1 MKHISRIIKRVMES
15 IKAEDK
21 TDPDPRCLECGKP
34 GDYYYN
40 GVCRGCASRPF
51 GILWQIEQ
59 GQPTGEELKVEWKKL
74 VDEAYEEYE
83 ERQRLEAK
91 CWECDKPGD
100 YYHGVCYECAAQPYG
115 LLWQLEQGEP

>member
-59 GQPTGEELKVEWKKL
+59 GQPTREELKVEWKKL

-83 ERQRLEAK
+83 ERQTCPMCGDAPGSYAYCLE
-91 CWECDKPGD
+91 
-100 YYHGVCYECAAQPYG
+100 HGELG
-115 LLWQLEQGEP
+115 